1 MSVSL
6 LEVLE
11 HGGYDILNNLEDSKW
26 FLSKQSEFS
35 DLVEQV
41 ETYVEDAE
49 NES

>member
-11 HGGYDILNNLEDSKW
+11 HGGYDILNNLEDSRW
-26 FLSKQSEFS
+26 FLSKQSEFA